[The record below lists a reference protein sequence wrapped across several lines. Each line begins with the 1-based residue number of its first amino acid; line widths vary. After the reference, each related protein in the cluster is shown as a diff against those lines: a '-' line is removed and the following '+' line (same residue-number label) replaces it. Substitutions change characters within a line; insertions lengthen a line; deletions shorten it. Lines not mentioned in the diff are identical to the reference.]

1 MKLGRITVTPIII
14 IGAPGT
20 NACKVSYTTNHGTQ
34 CVSGV
39 YYATW
44 SEVDRLAADTAA
56 DLRRMACSKVMM
68 KDRRK
73 SPTADWEEME

>member
-14 IGAPGT
+14 IGSHDLE
-20 NACKVSYTTNHGTQ
+20 ACEIAYTTNHGTQ

-39 YYATW
+39 YYAV
-44 SEVDRLAADTAA
+44 SPEVDRLAADTAA
-56 DLRRMACSKVMM
+56 DLRRMACAGVLI

-73 SPTADWEEME
+73 SPRADWEEME